1 MYSIIDIETTGG
13 SPARDKIT
21 EIAII
26 GHDGTRV
33 TGKFSTLVNPE
44 RDIPAF
50 ITRMT
55 GISNE
60 MVADAPKFYE
70 IARKIVE
77 LTDNRIFVAHN
88 ASFDFGFIREEF
100 RQLGYNFNRE
110 KLCTV
115 RLSRRIIPGHRSYSL
130 GKLCN
135 ALGIMINDR
144 HRAMGDALAT
154 ATLFEIL
161 NSQDHTGK
169 LISGNRGHGSVI

>member
-13 SPARDKIT
+13 SPVRDKIT
-21 EIAII
+21 EIAVIS
-26 GHDGTRV
+26 HDGTKV

-55 GISNE
+55 GISNG

-70 IARKIVE
+70 IARIIVE

-88 ASFDFGFIREEF
+88 VSFDFGFIREEF
-100 RQLGYNFNRE
+100 RQLGYAFNRE

-135 ALGIMINDR
+135 TLGIRINDR
-144 HRAMGDALAT
+144 EQRP
-154 ATLFEIL
+154 
-161 NSQDHTGK
+161 
-169 LISGNRGHGSVI
+169 